1 MEGIETAVNL
11 AMNSG
16 MSILI
21 TVYFLYRDW
30 KYQGQLIDL
39 LSNVSTT
46 LASLK
51 DIVEVLRGYHIN
63 DK

>member
-1 MEGIETAVNL
+1 MEGIETIVNL

-39 LSNVSTT
+39 LSNVSST
-46 LASLK
+46 LANLK

-63 DK
+63 E

>member
-1 MEGIETAVNL
+1 MENIDAIVNL

-30 KYQGQLIDL
+30 KYQGQLIEL
-39 LSNVSTT
+39 MTNVSTILT
-46 LASLK
+46 RLS
-51 DIVEVLRGYHIN
+51 EVTEKLRGYHIN
-63 DK
+63 DE